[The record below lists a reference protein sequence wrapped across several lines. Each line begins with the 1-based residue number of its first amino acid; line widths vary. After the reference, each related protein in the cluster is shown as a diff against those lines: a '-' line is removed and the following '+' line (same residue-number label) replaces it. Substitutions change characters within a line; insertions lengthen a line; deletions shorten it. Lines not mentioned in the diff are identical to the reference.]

1 MSTTPTTP
9 TPKQPRLERLPCKLT
24 PEEIAAESLALAHQ
38 INARDALT
46 LEKQL
51 AVQRFAKDL
60 KEAERRIGDLAEAV
74 RTGVEYRQ
82 IATRDEPDF
91 ERGVVEIIRVDT
103 GAVVRKREMR
113 ADERQAEL
121 FPKAR
126 QLAFGELPGA
136 NDDDDE
142 AIDYDAPEPDAPAL
156 ETEH

>member
-1 MSTTPTTP
+1 MSTTTTTP

-51 AVQRFAKDL
+51 AAQRFAKDL
-60 KEAERRIGDLAEAV
+60 KEAERKIGDLAEAV

-113 ADERQAEL
+113 ADERQ
-121 FPKAR
+121 
-126 QLAFGELPGA
+126 ELPGA

-142 AIDYDAPEPDAPAL
+142 PIEYLAPEADDDAPPAH